1 MIPELVE
8 KSVGNRRAV
17 QLLLLVPFLPKQLF
31 LGAKFRYFNRYNLD
45 QDAAD
50 YIRLLVKRPRISVAL
65 KLHQIMSSFGPL
77 LGTDKDSLDNIRSLR
92 QLLIAWQ
99 PRTSRGAYRKIRT
112 LVKCF
117 EFKRAETALQQF
129 GHLLKADRQKELNDF
144 FDATRELLDYFSPF
158 TDTAWENSLRCQSE
172 LDGLTATPIAFYLPP
187 MLTKLEMGSNAT
199 VSFYRH
205 TNEFFKRLHQ
215 SIPRSL
221 YHVEEKLQFSWR
233 TIKEPPGTQLVISYH
248 TRGPGQRNLR
258 IKESA
263 FSNYLTMDPTG
274 FSGWHTVAEL
284 DHDRLRQF
292 IASIPGAAMEQTY
305 HELRSELVQ
314 GNVSKYHQRE
324 QCEQSLDTKGDFYF
338 VALQVA
344 NDIVAELAYIDTY
357 NLLISVAEIAER
369 QRIPLVVK
377 RHPKCTSIKIKQLLK
392 SLEGHPYVEISDASI
407 HAIIPA
413 CKAVIT
419 VNSGVGM
426 EALLHL
432 KDVISTGKSE
442 YACIAKTARSKLEL
456 EQHMLNFS
464 PTEPDKIKAFLH
476 YYASE
481 HLYRYDDSN
490 KLHQFWQRIADSRQQ
505 TA

>member
-1 MIPELVE
+1 MISELVE

-17 QLLLLVPFLPKQLF
+17 QLLLLVPFLPKELF

-50 YIRLLVKRPRISVAL
+50 YIRILVKRPRISVAL

-77 LGTDKDSLDNIRSLR
+77 LGTDKETLDNIRLLR
-92 QLLIAWQ
+92 QLLITWK
-99 PRTSRGAYRKIRT
+99 PRTSHGAYRKIRT

-117 EFKRAETALQQF
+117 EFKRAETALQRF
-129 GHLLKADRQKELNDF
+129 GHLLREDRHKELNDF
-144 FDATRELLDYFSPF
+144 FDATRELLDYFSPV
-158 TDTAWENSLRCQSE
+158 TDTAWENSLRCQSQHGDE
-172 LDGLTATPIAFYLPP
+172 HSETPMTFYLPP
-187 MLTKLEMGSNAT
+187 TLTKLEMGSKSTA
-199 VSFYRH
+199 SFYRH

-215 SIPRSL
+215 SIPRNRFK
-221 YHVEEKLQFSWR
+221 VEEKLQFSWR
-233 TIKEPPGTQLVISYH
+233 TIKEPLGRQLAISYH
-248 TRGPGQRNLR
+248 TRGQGQRNLR

-263 FSNYLTMDPTG
+263 FSNYLTMDSTG
-274 FSGWHTVAEL
+274 YSGWHTVAEL
-284 DHDRLRQF
+284 EQDNLQQLV
-292 IASIPGAAMEQTY
+292 ATTPGAAMEQTY
-305 HELRSELVQ
+305 QELGRELVH

-324 QCEQSLDTKGDFYF
+324 QSERSLQTKGDFFF

-344 NDIVAELAYIDTY
+344 NDIVAELAYIDTF
-357 NLLISVAEIAER
+357 NLLKSTTEIAEKY
-369 QRIPLVVK
+369 RIQLVIK

-392 SLEGHPYVEISDASI
+392 SLEGHQHIEISNASI
-407 HAIIPA
+407 HLIIPA

-442 YACIAKTARSKLEL
+442 YACIAKTAHSKREL
-456 EQHMLNFS
+456 EQQMLNFS

-481 HLYRYDDSN
+481 HLYRYDDSG
-490 KLHQFWQRIADSRQQ
+490 KLQRFWQRNAEARQ
-505 TA
+505 